1 MAEEFDL
8 KQELK
13 MLSILYVEDE
23 EMTRKTFERSL
34 NRMFGTIHQAE
45 NGRIGLEIFQKEKID
60 IVLTDVNMPEMDGLE
75 MSKEIKKID
84 RRVPIIVSSAY
95 NDSHFLMN
103 AIDIGIE
110 HYITK
115 PVDMRRFRQ
124 KLEEIAINFYN
135 KRLYDEHKK
144 RVELE
149 QKLFSTV
156 LDSQS
161 TIAIL
166 FTKSDEILFLN
177 KKFFSTFGFSSIED
191 FKSNFSNINQ
201 LFKNHSELHDS
212 KNWAEII
219 QGGDIDKVTIIDKD
233 GKERIFHIDIA
244 TLPEENEADYSL
256 TLQDISE
263 LEEALVKAEESNR
276 AKSNFLANMSHEI
289 RTPMNG
295 IIGFA
300 NVLQKSTLDKQQSE
314 FVNIIT
320 KSATGL
326 LEIIN
331 DILDFSKI
339 ESGKMDIENIEFNP
353 FYEFEAVM
361 ELFSAKTY
369 EKELKLASFID
380 PNIPIS
386 VVGDPL
392 RIKQVII
399 NLVGN
404 AIKFTKSGGVIK
416 IDIRVME
423 SSNNHTKV
431 RFVVEDSGIGIPK
444 EKQEQIFK
452 PFSQADNS
460 TSREFGGTGLGLSI
474 SKKLLSLMDTN
485 LQIDSEIG
493 RGSKF
498 FFDIDFK
505 SETTENEPFININ
518 SDVNIA
524 IYNGD
529 ENQVYLELLQDYL
542 NAFNLKHREFKIAD
556 ELKSI
561 QEPKAVIFLT
571 DKIDNEV
578 FSFTVKESIPKI
590 LISDKQLT
598 KESSEDK
605 FENIIYHPINGSK
618 IFDSLNKYVE
628 ELHGTGE
635 VTEINEEDS
644 TASFDGK
651 NILVVEDNEVNQ
663 QLITFMLE
671 MLEINVTVTNNGE
684 EGVNSFLDSEFDLI
698 LMDINM
704 PVMNGID
711 ATKSMIN
718 LEKEKGLTHTP
729 IVALTANAIKGDR
742 ERFLSYGM
750 DDYLSKPIDK
760 DELDRILKKYL

>member
-1 MAEEFDL
+1 
-8 KQELK
+8 
-13 MLSILYVEDE
+13 
-23 EMTRKTFERSL
+23 
-34 NRMFGTIHQAE
+34 
-45 NGRIGLEIFQKEKID
+45 
-60 IVLTDVNMPEMDGLE
+60 MPEMDGLE
-75 MSKEIKKID
+75 MSKEIKKIN

-156 LDSQS
+156 LNSQS

-166 FTKSDEILFLN
+166 FTKNDDILFLN
-177 KKFFSTFGFSSIED
+177 EKFFTTFGFQTVEE
-191 FKSNFSNINQ
+191 FKQSYNNVNQ
-201 LFKNHSELHDS
+201 LFIEHPELHDS
-212 KNWAEII
+212 KDWAEVIKS
-219 QGGDIDKVTIIDKD
+219 GEIDKVKIIDKS

-244 TLPEENEADYSL
+244 SLPEENEADYSL
-256 TLQDISE
+256 TLQDISD
-263 LEEALVKAEESNR
+263 LEEALSKAEESNK

-300 NVLQKSTLDKQQSE
+300 NVLQKSKLDKQQSE

-320 KSATGL
+320 KSATSL
-326 LEIIN
+326 LDIIN

-339 ESGKMDIENIEFNP
+339 ESGKMEIESVEFNP
-353 FYEFEAVM
+353 FEEFEAVV

-369 EKELKLASFID
+369 EKDLKLASFID
-380 PNIPIS
+380 PNIPLNI
-386 VVGDPL
+386 VGDPL

-404 AIKFTKSGGVIK
+404 AIKFTKNGGVVK
-416 IDIRVME
+416 IDIRVLEE
-423 SSNNHTKV
+423 SANNTKI
-431 RFVVEDSGIGIPK
+431 RFIVQDSGIGIPK

-460 TSREFGGTGLGLSI
+460 TSRQFGGTGLGLSI
-474 SKKLLSLMDTN
+474 SKKLLSLMGSN
-485 LQIDSEIG
+485 LQLESEAG
-493 RGSKF
+493 VGSSF
-498 FFDIDFK
+498 FFDIDFQTDSSTSNHLFNK
-505 SETTENEPFININ
+505 ID

-524 IYNGD
+524 IYSGN
-529 ENQVYLELLQDYL
+529 ENRVYLELLQNYL
-542 NAFNLKHREFKIAD
+542 DAFKLRYIEFKQVD
-556 ELKSI
+556 RLKSI
-561 QEPKAVIFLT
+561 DVPKAVLFLS
-571 DKIDNEV
+571 DEGVEDEV
-578 FSFTVKESIPKI
+578 CQFIEQEKLVKI
-590 LISDKQLT
+590 LISDKHIQ
-598 KESSEDK
+598 KESEREERFDD
-605 FENIIYHPINGSK
+605 IIHHPINGSK
-618 IFDSLNKYVE
+618 IFDSLNRYVE
-628 ELHGTGE
+628 HFSQSE
-635 VTEINEEDS
+635 VSVESSSEES
-644 TASFDGK
+644 IKSFSGK
-651 NILVVEDNEVNQ
+651 KILVVEDNEVNQ

-671 MLEINVTVTNNGE
+671 MIEIDVTVANNGQ
-684 EGVNSFLDSEFDLI
+684 EGVDEFKSGSYNL
-698 LMDINM
+698 LFMDINM

-711 ATKSMIN
+711 ATKAIIE
-718 LEKEKGLTHTP
+718 LEKEQSIEHTP

-760 DELDRILKKYL
+760 DELDRILDKYL